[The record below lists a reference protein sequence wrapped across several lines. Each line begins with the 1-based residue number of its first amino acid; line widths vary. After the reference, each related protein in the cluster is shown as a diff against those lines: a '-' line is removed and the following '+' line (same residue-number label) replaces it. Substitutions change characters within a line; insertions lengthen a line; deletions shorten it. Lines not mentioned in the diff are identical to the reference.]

1 MSRRA
6 LFTVDPKTL
15 QQLAPHLQRAL
26 VIDAGAASARLLG
39 DLLRS
44 LAATQVWTA
53 ASTAEALRLA
63 RVIDPQIVFAEYEG
77 PELDGPAFTRT
88 LRRSGLPCRK
98 VPVIMVT
105 STATPSA
112 ILAARDSG
120 VHEFLRKPYALKDL
134 VRRLEAVFLK
144 EREWID
150 AQMYVGP
157 DRRRFNSAE
166 FQGRRKRKADAAAA

>member
-1 MSRRA
+1 

-26 VIDAGAASARLLG
+26 VVEPSPAAARLLS

-53 ASTAEALRLA
+53 GSTAEALRMA
-63 RVIDPQIVFAEYEG
+63 RMVDPQIIFVEYAG
-77 PELDGPAFTRT
+77 GDLDGPAFTRT
-88 LRRSGLPCRK
+88 LRRSALACRQ

-105 STATPSA
+105 ATATPSA

-144 EREWID
+144 SRDWVE
-150 AQMYVGP
+150 AQIYVGP

-166 FQGRRKRKADAAAA
+166 FQGRRKRKVDAAAA